1 MLLYHKRRGETTRIR
16 IRKRL
21 LDHKSKQKREKYHPL
36 AVNKIAEMY
45 GFSARYVRQ
54 ILKGDRK
61 GLMADNVLRDYKEL
75 CKKIDQAT
83 EKAMNTIINQ

>member
-1 MLLYHKRRGETTRIR
+1 M
-16 IRKRL
+16 
-21 LDHKSKQKREKYHPL
+21 
-36 AVNKIAEMY
+36 AVNKVAEMY
-45 GFSARYVRQ
+45 GYSARYIRQ

-83 EKAMNTIINQ
+83 ENAMKTIINQ

>member
-1 MLLYHKRRGETTRIR
+1 M
-16 IRKRL
+16 
-21 LDHKSKQKREKYHPL
+21 DKSKQKRKKYHPL
-36 AVNKIAEMY
+36 AVNKVAEMY
-45 GFSARYVRQ
+45 GYSASYIRQ

-61 GLMADNVLRDYKEL
+61 GLMADNVPRDYKEL

>member
-1 MLLYHKRRGETTRIR
+1 
-16 IRKRL
+16 
-21 LDHKSKQKREKYHPL
+21 
-36 AVNKIAEMY
+36 MY

>member
-1 MLLYHKRRGETTRIR
+1 M
-16 IRKRL
+16 
-21 LDHKSKQKREKYHPL
+21 DKSKQKRKKYHPL
-36 AVNKIAEMY
+36 AVNKVAEMY
-45 GFSARYVRQ
+45 GYSARYIRQ

-61 GLMADNVLRDYKEL
+61 GLMADNVPRDYKEL

>member
-1 MLLYHKRRGETTRIR
+1 MPTKGTIKTMN
-16 IRKRL
+16 
-21 LDHKSKQKREKYHPL
+21 KSKQKREKYHPL
-36 AVNKIAEMY
+36 AVNKIAEVY

-83 EKAMNTIINQ
+83 ENAMKTIINQ

>member
-1 MLLYHKRRGETTRIR
+1 M
-16 IRKRL
+16 
-21 LDHKSKQKREKYHPL
+21 DKSKQKRKKYHPL
-36 AVNKIAEMY
+36 AVNKVAEMY
-45 GFSARYVRQ
+45 GYSARYIRQ

-83 EKAMNTIINQ
+83 ENAMKTIINQ

>member
-1 MLLYHKRRGETTRIR
+1 M
-16 IRKRL
+16 
-21 LDHKSKQKREKYHPL
+21 DKSKQKREKYHPL

-61 GLMADNVLRDYKEL
+61 GLMADNVRDYKEL

-83 EKAMNTIINQ
+83 ENAMNTIINQ